1 MRSPVALFG
10 AFLRG
15 TFGLPKPDKQAVE
28 RVKDLARATLQVSPE
43 TAFAVNEI
51 ACNDPGC
58 PGIETVILVME
69 PGRKTRAL
77 KVAKA
82 LDAVTEA
89 DVAAARDGS
98 PPFP

>member
-1 MRSPVALFG
+1 MALFG

-15 TFGLPKPDKQAVE
+15 TFGLPKPDKQAVD
-28 RVKDLARATLQVSPE
+28 RVKDLARAALQASPE

-77 KVAKA
+77 KVAKPLDEVMEQDILKA
-82 LDAVTEA
+82 LD
-89 DVAAARDGS
+89 
-98 PPFP
+98 P

>member
-1 MRSPVALFG
+1 VALFG

-15 TFGLPKPDKQAVE
+15 SFGLPKPDKQAID
-28 RVKDLARATLQVSPE
+28 RVKDLARAALRAAPE

-69 PGRKTRAL
+69 PGQKTRVL
-77 KVAKA
+77 KVAKPLDEVMEQDILKA
-82 LDAVTEA
+82 LE
-89 DVAAARDGS
+89 
-98 PPFP
+98 P

>member
-15 TFGLPKPDKQAVE
+15 TFGFPKPDREAVE
-28 RVKDLARATLQVSPE
+28 RVKQMARATLQASSD

-69 PGRKTRAL
+69 PGQKTRAL
-77 KVAKA
+77 KVQKPLDEVTEQDILAA
-82 LDAVTEA
+82 LD
-89 DVAAARDGS
+89 
-98 PPFP
+98 P

>member
-1 MRSPVALFG
+1 VALFG

-15 TFGLPKPDKQAVE
+15 TFGLPKPDKQAID
-28 RVKDLARATLQVSPE
+28 RVKDLARTILQAAPE

-69 PGRKTRAL
+69 PGQRTRAL
-77 KVAKA
+77 KVAKPLDEVMEQDILAA
-82 LDAVTEA
+82 LD
-89 DVAAARDGS
+89 R
-98 PPFP
+98 

>member
-10 AFLRG
+10 AFMRG
-15 TFGLPKPDKQAVE
+15 SFGLPKPDRQAVE
-28 RVKDLARATLQVSPE
+28 RVKELARSAIQASAE

-77 KVAKA
+77 KVPKPLDEVTEQDILAA
-82 LDAVTEA
+82 LD
-89 DVAAARDGS
+89 G
-98 PPFP
+98 

>member
-10 AFLRG
+10 AFMRG

-28 RVKDLARATLQVSPE
+28 RVKELARSALQSSPD

-58 PGIETVILVME
+58 PGLETVILVME

-77 KVAKA
+77 KVPKP
-82 LDAVTEA
+82 LD
-89 DVAAARDGS
+89 DVAEQDILAALES
-98 PPFP
+98 

>member
-1 MRSPVALFG
+1 VVLFG

-15 TFGLPKPDKQAVE
+15 TFGLPKPDKQAVD
-28 RVKDLARATLQVSPE
+28 RVKGLARAALRASPE

-69 PGRKTRAL
+69 PGQKTRAL
-77 KVAKA
+77 KVPKS
-82 LDAVTEA
+82 LDEVMEQDILAVL
-89 DVAAARDGS
+89 DR
-98 PPFP
+98 

>member
-1 MRSPVALFG
+1 MLG

-15 TFGLPKPDKQAVE
+15 TFGLPKPDRQAIE
-28 RVKDLARATLQVSPE
+28 RVKDLARTALEVAPD

-69 PGRKTRAL
+69 PGKKTQALKIAKPLDEVTEQDIIRAL
-77 KVAKA
+77 D
-82 LDAVTEA
+82 L
-89 DVAAARDGS
+89 
-98 PPFP
+98 

>member
-15 TFGLPKPDKQAVE
+15 SFGLPKPDREAVE
-28 RVKDLARATLQVSPE
+28 RVKELARSALQASPD

-77 KVAKA
+77 KVQKA
-82 LDAVTEA
+82 LDEVTEPDIREA
-89 DVAAARDGS
+89 LER
-98 PPFP
+98 

>member
-1 MRSPVALFG
+1 
-10 AFLRG
+10 
-15 TFGLPKPDKQAVE
+15 
-28 RVKDLARATLQVSPE
+28 VKDLARAALQASPD

-77 KVAKA
+77 KVVKPLDEVAEQDILEA
-82 LDAVTEA
+82 LEV
-89 DVAAARDGS
+89 
-98 PPFP
+98 

>member
-10 AFLRG
+10 AFMRG
-15 TFGLPKPDKQAVE
+15 TFGLPKPDRQAVE
-28 RVKDLARATLQVSPE
+28 RVKELARLALKGSPD

-69 PGRKTRAL
+69 PWQKTRAL
-77 KVAKA
+77 KIPKVLDEVMEQDILKA
-82 LDAVTEA
+82 LA
-89 DVAAARDGS
+89 
-98 PPFP
+98 P

>member
-1 MRSPVALFG
+1 MALFG

-15 TFGLPKPDKQAVE
+15 TFGLPKPDKHGID
-28 RVKDLARATLQVSPE
+28 RVKDLARTALGAVPD

-69 PGRKTRAL
+69 PGQKTRAL
-77 KVAKA
+77 KIAKPLDEVVEQDIIRA
-82 LDAVTEA
+82 LD
-89 DVAAARDGS
+89 
-98 PPFP
+98 P

>member
-10 AFLRG
+10 AFMRG
-15 TFGLPKPDKQAVE
+15 SFGLPKPDKQAVD
-28 RVKDLARATLQVSPE
+28 RVKEFARLALQVSAD

-69 PGRKTRAL
+69 PGQKTRAL
-77 KVAKA
+77 KIAKPLDEVIEQDILAA
-82 LDAVTEA
+82 LD
-89 DVAAARDGS
+89 G
-98 PPFP
+98 

>member
-15 TFGLPKPDKQAVE
+15 SFGLPKPDRQAVE
-28 RVKDLARATLQVSPE
+28 RVKELARSTLQASPE

-69 PGRKTRAL
+69 SGRKTRAL
-77 KVAKA
+77 KVTKPLDEVTEQDILAA
-82 LDAVTEA
+82 LD
-89 DVAAARDGS
+89 G
-98 PPFP
+98 

>member
-1 MRSPVALFG
+1 MRSPAALFG

-15 TFGLPKPDKQAVE
+15 SFGLPKADRQAVE
-28 RVKDLARATLQVSPE
+28 RVKALARSALQASPE

-69 PGRKTRAL
+69 PGQKTRAL
-77 KVAKA
+77 KVPKL
-82 LDAVTEA
+82 LDEVTEQDILTA
-89 DVAAARDGS
+89 LES
-98 PPFP
+98 

>member
-15 TFGLPKPDKQAVE
+15 SFGLPKPDKQAID
-28 RVKDLARATLQVSPE
+28 RVKELARSALQVSPE

-69 PGRKTRAL
+69 PGRKTRAF
-77 KVAKA
+77 KVPKP
-82 LDAVTEA
+82 LDEVTEQDIRSA
-89 DVAAARDGS
+89 LER
-98 PPFP
+98 

>member
-1 MRSPVALFG
+1 VALFG

-15 TFGLPKPDKQAVE
+15 SFGLPKPDKHGID
-28 RVKDLARATLQVSPE
+28 RVKGLARAALQASPD

-77 KVAKA
+77 KVSKPLDEVMEQDILAA
-82 LDAVTEA
+82 LE
-89 DVAAARDGS
+89 G
-98 PPFP
+98 